1 MEQNGHNGINPM
13 KHYSIKTYLN
23 PPDAPPVWVE
33 HVGRRTRPEEPH
45 THDCMEIMYIRSG
58 AACCSINDRH
68 YPVLRGDF
76 YVFAPGDRH
85 EFSISGVLSYDT
97 LLFSLELFQEEEK
110 QLLLQNPIFQHW
122 CTPGGPGGKKLSFP
136 LAAAALLDEMFDE
149 LSLECSRQTPANPL
163 LRKALFIRLLFFA
176 LEKGVPEGV
185 SGTHND
191 LQLSALF
198 NFIAEHYQEE
208 LSLARLAKA
217 ANVSVYYL
225 NEFMHRTIGQ
235 GAMEYL
241 TGYRVEQAR
250 RALENTGDTISQIA
264 FSSGFY
270 DASHFIR
277 IFKKC
282 TGITPGQ
289 YRKMLKR

>member
-1 MEQNGHNGINPM
+1 M
-13 KHYSIKTYLN
+13 KHYSIKTYLSS
-23 PPDAPPVWVE
+23 PETPPVWVE

-85 EFSISGVLSYDT
+85 EFSISGCLSHDT

-110 QLLLQNPIFQHW
+110 RILLQNPVFQHW
-122 CTPGGPGGKKLSFP
+122 CTPGDISGKKLSFP
-136 LAAAALLDEMFDE
+136 LTAAAALDEMFDE
-149 LSLECSRQTPANPL
+149 LSLECQKLSSTSPM

-208 LSLARLAKA
+208 ITLLRLAKA
-217 ANVSVYYL
+217 ASVSVNYL

-277 IFKKC
+277 VFKKC
-282 TGITPGQ
+282 TGITPGA